1 MRIDPNNEDT
11 MKRVPQSTGRDMK
24 LPIRQ
29 KERGSHK
36 ESSNKRTD
44 DKALK
49 YSEIPQK
56 KSSDETIKQHEEVTE
71 LKSFFPELPSSFP
84 WNFEAK
90 WPLTHAERI
99 KELEELSKDYEK
111 TAQKENIRAA
121 RLYHAQFPPDEVVP
135 EKLIFFQDG
144 KQVEETEI
152 KVDGGVVWD
161 ESPPMLDDFMDGQ
174 GSSAAHPQ
182 TLTPLT
188 PPSSGKVKAYYADI
202 EVRLSS

>member
-1 MRIDPNNEDT
+1 MLI
-11 MKRVPQSTGRDMK
+11 
-24 LPIRQ
+24 LYL
-29 KERGSHK
+29 
-36 ESSNKRTD
+36 TD
-44 DKALK
+44 L
-49 YSEIPQK
+49 
-56 KSSDETIKQHEEVTE
+56 TE
-71 LKSFFPELPSSFP
+71 LKSFFPELPPSFP

-99 KELEELSKDYEK
+99 KELEELSKHYEK

-161 ESPPMLDDFMDGQ
+161 EVSEGYCVFWC
-174 GSSAAHPQ
+174 SC
-182 TLTPLT
+182 
-188 PPSSGKVKAYYADI
+188 
-202 EVRLSS
+202 